1 MTFTP
6 SRKDWRSTG
15 RNIQIGSFGM
25 ELSPE
30 HILRKLTAN
39 HVGLSTAIGRR
50 ENSSKGM
57 AGRRRRPVQQRSG
70 SGEGGFTLLE
80 LMIVIT
86 VIMILMSIAI
96 PRFEKSEQYA
106 REATLKQDLFVM
118 RQAIQNYTLDKQAA
132 PQSLDDLVS
141 AGYMG
146 SIPTDPMTRG
156 KDWYTETSDLLLSP
170 EQTSTGITEVH
181 SSSPQSS
188 PFDSTPYSSW

>member
-1 MTFTP
+1 MEVSSKKAPCRLIVNGASLPTTIYLRGNP
-6 SRKDWRSTG
+6 
-15 RNIQIGSFGM
+15 RNGATWA
-25 ELSPE
+25 
-30 HILRKLTAN
+30 LRKPR
-39 HVGLSTAIGRR
+39 HQ
-50 ENSSKGM
+50 SSKGW
-57 AGRRRRPVQQRSG
+57 
-70 SGEGGFTLLE
+70 EGGFTLLE

-188 PFDSTPYSSW
+188 PFDNTPYSSW